1 MKYFNR
7 IIITINTLLFF
18 LVGALFIAVSTT
30 HGANQWALST
40 SQSLIN
46 ALASSDTAKIIAIRI
61 AVLIL
66 GVFFISIALFTIF
79 GNIEKRRSERTVVLE
94 SPLGEI
100 MVSLGAIEDFSRVVK
115 NQVRGVKDIKGK
127 VLSTR
132 KGLKV
137 TAHVTLFSDRS
148 VADVT
153 QEVQEAIIKYIQYT
167 LGIANDIKPTVIV
180 SKVVYKS
187 KDEEK

>member
-7 IIITINTLLFF
+7 IIITINTLLFL

-30 HGANQWALST
+30 HSANQWALST

-46 ALASSDTAKIIAIRI
+46 ALANTDTAKIIAIRI
-61 AVLIL
+61 AVLIM
-66 GVFFISIALFTIF
+66 GVFLISVALFTIF

-115 NQVRGVKDIKGK
+115 NQVKGVKDIKGK
-127 VLSTR
+127 VISTR

-148 VADVT
+148 VAEVT
-153 QEVQEAIIKYIQYT
+153 QEVQEAIIQYIQYT
-167 LGIANDIKPTVIV
+167 LGIANEIKPTVIV
-180 SKVVYKS
+180 SKVLYRS
-187 KDEEK
+187 KEDEK

>member
-18 LVGALFIAVSTT
+18 SAGALFIAVSTT
-30 HGANQWALST
+30 HSANQWALST

-46 ALASSDTAKIIAIRI
+46 ALANTDTAKIIAIRI
-61 AVLIL
+61 AVLIM
-66 GVFFISIALFTIF
+66 GVFFISVALFTIF

-115 NQVRGVKDIKGK
+115 NQVKGVKDIKGK
-127 VLSTR
+127 VISTR

-148 VADVT
+148 VAEVT
-153 QEVQEAIIKYIQYT
+153 QEVQEAIIQYIQYT
-167 LGIANDIKPTVIV
+167 LGIANEIKPTVIV
-180 SKVVYKS
+180 SKVLYRS
-187 KDEEK
+187 KEDEK